1 MPDDGINHESGYES
15 ESGGRGGGN
24 PHGDGGGADG
34 FRQQFAQQLAR
45 PEEDLDLGRAAL
57 LLAGEEYPG
66 LAVAARLGELD
77 AMAAAVSGRLG
88 VGAGPA
94 ERAAALSSYLFD
106 ELGFNGNAADYY
118 NPDNSY
124 FNRVLDTRAG
134 IPITLSLL
142 FLEVGRRV
150 GLRGRGVGLPGHF
163 LVRLE
168 ETGQFIDPFHGGILR
183 SAGDCR
189 ALVEGLFGA
198 RLTWTDDY
206 LLPCTKY
213 EFLFRMLNNL
223 KVIYQRR
230 RDYPKTAGAL
240 QRMLLVS
247 PQQAGLYQELAQ
259 ASLEMGQYR
268 QAISHL
274 ETYLRQT
281 GQPPDADRVRQ
292 NIAYIR
298 HILDRLN

>member
-1 MPDDGINHESGYES
+1 MPADGINHEKHH
-15 ESGGRGGGN
+15 ESGSS
-24 PHGDGGGADG
+24 AEE

-57 LLAGEEYPG
+57 LLAGEEYPA
-66 LAVAARLGELD
+66 LEVEARLADLD
-77 AMAAAVSGRLG
+77 AMAAAVAGRWG
-88 VGAGPA
+88 AGAGPG
-94 ERAAALSSYLFD
+94 EKAAALSHYLFD

-118 NPDNSY
+118 HPDNSY
-124 FNRVLDTRAG
+124 FNRVLDTRTG

-168 ETGQFIDPFHGGILR
+168 ETGQFLDPFHGGTQR
-183 SAGDCR
+183 SAADCR
-189 ALVEGLFGA
+189 ALVEGLFGP

-230 RDYPKTAGAL
+230 REHPKAAAAL
-240 QRMLLVS
+240 QRMLLVQ

-259 ASLEMGQYR
+259 SCLEMGQYR
-268 QAISHL
+268 QAVGHL

-281 GQPPDADRVRQ
+281 GQPPDAAQVRQ

-298 HILDRLN
+298 HLLDRLN

>member
-1 MPDDGINHESGYES
+1 MPDDGINQENRHEPGPESG
-15 ESGGRGGGN
+15 N
-24 PHGDGGGADG
+24 PPGDGGGSADG
-34 FRQQFAQQLAR
+34 FRQQFVQQLAR

-66 LAVAARLGELD
+66 LEVAARLGELD
-77 AMAAAVSGRLG
+77 AMAAVVAGRLG
-88 VGAGPA
+88 VGAGPD
-94 ERAAALSSYLFD
+94 ERAAALAHYLFD

-124 FNRVLDTRAG
+124 FNRVLDTRTG

-168 ETGQFIDPFHGGILR
+168 ETGQFIDPFHGGAAR
-183 SAGDCR
+183 SAADCR

-230 RDYPKTAGAL
+230 RDYPKAAGAL
-240 QRMLLVS
+240 QRMLLVH

-259 ASLEMGQYR
+259 GCLEMGQYR
-268 QAISHL
+268 QAIVHL

-281 GQPPDADRVRQ
+281 GQPPDAARVRQ